1 MFGLFKYTYGVVT
14 FDGSKGYHYR
24 ISSDKIH
31 TGDSVIVP
39 VGKYDAWKI
48 GTVASIDTY
57 GRFKVPYSLDKT
69 KFIVELAKDNAE
81 KKVEKHNKRII
92 KDLQREQKRRAEQIR
107 SENKRKME
115 LEWIDRIE
123 EMDAL
128 FNDYENGKE

>member
-14 FDGSKGYHYR
+14 FDGGKGYHYR

-31 TGDSVIVP
+31 IGDSVIVP

-48 GTVASIDTY
+48 GTIVSIDTY
-57 GRFKVPYSLDKT
+57 GRFNVPYPLGKT
-69 KFIVELAKDNAE
+69 KFILDLAGSNAD
-81 KKVEKHNKRII
+81 KKVEKHNKKII
-92 KDLQREQKRRAEQIR
+92 KNLQREQKRRAEKLR
-107 SENKRKME
+107 LENKRKME

-128 FNDYENGKE
+128 FND